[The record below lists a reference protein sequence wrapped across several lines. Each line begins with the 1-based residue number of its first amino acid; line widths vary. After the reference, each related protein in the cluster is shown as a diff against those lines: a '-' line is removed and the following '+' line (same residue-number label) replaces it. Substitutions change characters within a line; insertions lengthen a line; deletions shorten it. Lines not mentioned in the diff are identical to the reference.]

1 MSESNS
7 ESIRLL
13 KSQIE
18 NKTRVP
24 WSSSWKRNQTKA
36 QVLNKVREAR
46 VTTVSDLC
54 LFLPHMTEGQIR
66 GVLHRAVNAR
76 RPYVERK
83 LDAESPNAY
92 RYFFRVTLRG
102 SVWIE
107 WAKKVGWIG
116 IEPEPDLDD
125 EDDDEEEMAWLGG
138 E

>member
-1 MSESNS
+1 
-7 ESIRLL
+7 
-13 KSQIE
+13 
-18 NKTRVP
+18 
-24 WSSSWKRNQTKA
+24 
-36 QVLNKVREAR
+36 
-46 VTTVSDLC
+46 
-54 LFLPHMTEGQIR
+54 MTEGQIR

-107 WAKKVGWIG
+107 WAKKVGLIV

-125 EDDDEEEMAWLGG
+125 EDDDDDEEEMAWLVG
-138 E
+138 EWVSGPELIGESALELKELVLELPEEVLLV

>member
-18 NKTRVP
+18 NKTRVA
-24 WSSSWKRNQTKA
+24 WSSSWKRNQSKA

-46 VTTVSDLC
+46 VTTVLDLC
-54 LFLPHMTEGQIR
+54 LYLPHMTEGQIR
-66 GVLHRAVNAR
+66 GVLNRAVNAR

-83 LDAESPNAY
+83 LDKESPNAY
-92 RYFFRVTLRG
+92 RYFFRITLRG
-102 SVWIE
+102 TLWIE
-107 WAKKVGWIG
+107 WAKKVGLIV